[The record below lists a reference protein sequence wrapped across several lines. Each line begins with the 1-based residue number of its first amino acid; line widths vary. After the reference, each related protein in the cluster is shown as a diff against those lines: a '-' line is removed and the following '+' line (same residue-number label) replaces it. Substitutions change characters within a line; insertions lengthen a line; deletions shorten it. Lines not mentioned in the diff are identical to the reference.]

1 MKKLALFLAVVL
13 LLSCFA
19 GCDQTPVANTEL
31 PTVPPTEPSTEPST
45 EPPTEPPT
53 EPEKLFITNDEVDLR
68 QMVVDYM
75 LAMANIKWT
84 AGLTIDYSF
93 SSKSLVYESGKTYL
107 GMVYNATYTG
117 YEKFLSILDENNNHI
132 GTDTNWQTSPGNSCS
147 TTIEHA
153 WQLVSP
159 TVEYGSCYNM
169 LPYYESNGVVAIG
182 DIDWSL
188 YDGEDTNSVFK
199 NTERKVLLEAY
210 ALMQPGDALVRFIN
224 NAGHAL
230 MVTKAPEVVRN
241 PDGSVNLVNSY
252 LYLTEQNNLI
262 NNTREYPSSWKVN
275 MKVSF
280 SQVLMDKYLPVTVAE
295 LRDGASPIPTFQVT
309 EAPKAEDLAGGTV
322 AGTVESNYCF
332 NTVRI
337 EIRSGDQVV
346 ASAQDHTYKRS
357 FDLGSLSEALN
368 IAQLPAGQYT
378 LAVIAEV
385 GLATKTLVEVNFSK

>member
-1 MKKLALFLAVVL
+1 
-13 LLSCFA
+13 
-19 GCDQTPVANTEL
+19 
-31 PTVPPTEPSTEPST
+31 
-45 EPPTEPPT
+45 
-53 EPEKLFITNDEVDLR
+53 
-68 QMVVDYM
+68 
-75 LAMANIKWT
+75 
-84 AGLTIDYSF
+84 
-93 SSKSLVYESGKTYL
+93 
-107 GMVYNATYTG
+107 
-117 YEKFLSILDENNNHI
+117 
-132 GTDTNWQTSPGNSCS
+132 
-147 TTIEHA
+147 
-153 WQLVSP
+153 
-159 TVEYGSCYNM
+159 
-169 LPYYESNGVVAIG
+169 
-182 DIDWSL
+182 
-188 YDGEDTNSVFK
+188 
-199 NTERKVLLEAY
+199 
-210 ALMQPGDALVRFIN
+210 MQPGDALVRFIN

-368 IAQLPAGQYT
+368 IAQLPEGQYT
-378 LAVIAEV
+378 LVVIAEV
-385 GLATKTLVEVNFSK
+385 GLATKTLVEINFSK